1 MSIKYEQRDN
11 SSPNENVKPSSQC
24 HPCSEY
30 EKIVGSSIVEEL
42 RLLAGKLQGKVIQNI
57 NSTSVGGGVAEI
69 LNRMLPML
77 QELGVDARWDV
88 IKGGEGFFNVTKKI
102 HNALHGKSEEITPQ
116 MFEIFMET
124 SQRNIDEMKIYGDIV
139 FIHDPQPV
147 ALIRKKAS
155 MPDTKWIWRC
165 HIDVSTPNKPVWDFL
180 KPFIHQYDSAVF
192 SAPGFSQPL
201 PIRQFLIS
209 PSIDPLSDKNKDLPQ
224 EIIDKVLEKYHI
236 PNDKPIITQ
245 ISRFD
250 YLKDPIGV
258 IEAYR
263 LVKKRIDCQLII
275 AGGTA
280 TDDPESTKVFAETRE
295 AAAND
300 ADIHILPIP
309 SGSDIEIN
317 ALQRASTVIVQKS
330 LREGFGLT
338 ITEALWKA
346 KPVVASSTGGIPLQ
360 VSHKYS
366 GLLCHSIAGAAF
378 AIKQLLSSPEYAKRL
393 GENGR
398 EHIRQNFLLTRHLK
412 DYLLLFLCMY
422 HTEDVV
428 YL

>member
-11 SSPNENVKPSSQC
+11 PSPNENVKPSSQC

-102 HNALHGKSEEITPQ
+102 HNALHGKTEEITPQ

-139 FIHDPQPV
+139 FVHDPQPV

-155 MPDTKWIWRC
+155 MPDAKWIWRC

-366 GLLCHSIAGAAF
+366 GLLCHSVAGAAF